1 MSGNIANTTGP
12 LWRCACLPMR
22 RLAAIGVP
30 FILGF
35 ARSASIRRRL
45 AALRPQQ
52 RRGLRAGGAI
62 RLGTCP
68 WDARLRLFALGA
80 RSPGD
85 QRGPWVYV
93 TSLRAAGP
101 Q

>member
-1 MSGNIANTTGP
+1 
-12 LWRCACLPMR
+12 MR